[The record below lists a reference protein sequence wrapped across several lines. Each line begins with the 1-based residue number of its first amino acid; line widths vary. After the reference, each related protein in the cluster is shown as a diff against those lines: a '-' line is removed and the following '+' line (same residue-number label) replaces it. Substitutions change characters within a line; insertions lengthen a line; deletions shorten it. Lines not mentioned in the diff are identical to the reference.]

1 MGYNKMKVKIMKLD
15 SNKEYMRKTIR
26 SQAFEKGEII

>member
-1 MGYNKMKVKIMKLD
+1 MKVKIMKLD
-15 SNKEYMRKTIR
+15 SNKEYMRKKIR